1 MLRRPMLFY
10 AFDQI
15 MYVSTRDFY
24 EPYED
29 IVPGRIIKRFDQLME
44 ALEKEDYNTDKIDW
58 FIKKNFA
65 YTDGKATDRV
75 IDLIINDDSKKM
87 SAASMKGA
95 LAAVSNNF
103 GLNSDHVDKRYRDDD
118 RAVVVNRGEAQEKD
132 SEDSADNK

>member
-1 MLRRPMLFY
+1 
-10 AFDQI
+10 
-15 MYVSTRDFY
+15 
-24 EPYED
+24 
-29 IVPGRIIKRFDQLME
+29 
-44 ALEKEDYNTDKIDW
+44 
-58 FIKKNFA
+58 
-65 YTDGKATDRV
+65 
-75 IDLIINDDSKKM
+75 M